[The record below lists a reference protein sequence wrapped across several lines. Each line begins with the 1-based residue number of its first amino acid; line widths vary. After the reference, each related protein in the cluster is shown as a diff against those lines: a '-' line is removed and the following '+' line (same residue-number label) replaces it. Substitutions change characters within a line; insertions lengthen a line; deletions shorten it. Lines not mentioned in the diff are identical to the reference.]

1 MSPLPDRKSIPGAGG
16 RSVNPRNA
24 AGKSVSPSL
33 FEIGKNVLLRVG
45 KDNLSLIAAGV
56 AFYAMTAIFPA
67 IAALVSVYGLFA
79 DPRAI
84 ERQLTSYADLLP
96 ANSLTLLTDALE
108 NFARNSHSTLN
119 AALVVSVVL
128 ALWSAKA
135 GVSSLMTGLNIANKT
150 PESVSCLVPADRCT
164 GADSRR
170 RPSCNRRPRH
180 SRADPRHSRA
190 LPLGTASRPLV
201 GFAEMAPLAIL
212 VCLGP
217 GGLAYRFGPRRN
229 IPRGN
234 GSLGAPLLRRVCG
247 WRVPLFFSFYV
258 SHFGAYDRTYGAL
271 AAPVILL
278 LWFWLGALAVLV
290 GAATDAELEYANGAR
305 SRPSPTGVRRP
316 SMPAS

>member
-67 IAALVSVYGLFA
+67 VAALVSVYGLFA

-135 GVSSLMTGLNIANKT
+135 GVSSLMTGLNIANEM
-150 PESVSCLVPADRCT
+150 PEKRSFIVQQIVALALTVGAALLAIVALATVALIPAIL
-164 GADSRR
+164 GS
-170 RPSCNRRPRH
+170 
-180 SRADPRHSRA
+180 
-190 LPLGTASRPLV
+190 LPLGDGVKTLV
-201 GFAEMAPLAIL
+201 GFARWPLLAIL
-212 VCLGP
+212 VCLG
-217 GGLAYRFGPRRN
+217 LAVAYRLGPSTEHPAWKWVTWGAA
-229 IPRGN
+229 IATGLWLA
-234 GSLGAPLLRRVCG
+234 GSAL
-247 WRVPLFFSFYV
+247 FSFYV